1 MSRSRP
7 VSPLLLDVLWWYLCA
22 ILAGAIAVN
31 AGVLM
36 LVGVVERPRAGVL
49 MVGVGAV
56 VVLSTLVFGTPHLA
70 VEADGAHNPDSSRED
85 SLEIRTPVVD
95 GLQVRTGPGTD
106 FEPARSIWQVNEGDR
121 LHVVEDTLGWIRF
134 RLRYFDPDWSG
145 WVDRRYTTS
154 WQVYLEVRRIE
165 RVRRGRP
172 R

>member
-1 MSRSRP
+1 M
-7 VSPLLLDVLWWYLCA
+7 LWWYLCA

-36 LVGVVERPRAGVL
+36 FAGVVERPRAGVL
-49 MVGVGAV
+49 MVGLGAIV
-56 VVLSTLVFGTPHLA
+56 VVSTLVLGTPHLS
-70 VEADGAHNPDSSRED
+70 VEADGSHNPGSARDD

-106 FEPARSIWQVNEGDR
+106 FEAARSIWQVNEGDR

-145 WVDRRYTTS
+145 WVDRRYTTP